1 MDRVV
6 LSDGF
11 SFKEEK
17 KKGNKLNLPGR
28 PTQVRMM
35 YQTLEG
41 V

>member
-1 MDRVV
+1 MDGVV

-11 SFKEEK
+11 SFKEEKK

-35 YQTLEG
+35 Y
-41 V
+41 